1 MEVATILGLA
11 GLGYLVTQSTTA
23 TNTSTTSKKKE
34 GFQSMAYPS
43 PPNSILSK
51 TPAGGSPKGSP
62 TELDQQFANVLGNT
76 FPTQPNPPSASG
88 LLPTN
93 FADKNPKF
101 IDLSQK
107 PLMAPMP
114 ESLEAVRPSVAMNP
128 ARLEQNPIYAGDDEV
143 VSPLSGM
150 RMPASE
156 FTHNNMQP
164 FYGGSVKQNVAP
176 ETNASILDS
185 YTGSGY
191 TQIAKKEV
199 ENMFETSKAPF
210 GNPFGMEDNT
220 EFFQNRLDT
229 YPGML
234 RRRDGERPFEPV
246 RIAAAIDEK
255 FGATGKGGFQQLE
268 INEYMIKNLRKT
280 DDLRTTDNPKLTYKG
295 VVVPG
300 QQFIGKPMQD
310 PGEVRKYKPDA
321 FYIDETG
328 ERFVGAFAE
337 EHQAETTRPVQIMP
351 YTTRTD
357 TSTELIGPAGSQE
370 FGESYVIGSYRTPMA
385 QQFGGAGFRN
395 ADMQEYYTND
405 PDQPQADYGK
415 GGYEIRPNER
425 FFTGERVMGLNV
437 TPADNQLVTVH
448 YDDDARPTRRAE
460 TEGNPYQAGVATGYA
475 NGAPAITVWDPT
487 DVARTTVKETTV
499 KWDYKGIAAPGDF
512 PTRLKVYDPDDI
524 ARPTQKAQ
532 ISAKSEYY
540 GGPKAVTQKFTSHQ
554 SAYNMRL
561 NPNKEAV
568 SKMRKPFA
576 GNGGIGIFN
585 TNVTQTSKKL
595 DVDIIND
602 RALAVNNVN
611 GLTPGAGD
619 LGQVKYRAPL
629 KLDIANERNLPIIV
643 QAVNDNPLQQSLQ
656 RNAEHDEK
664 LLMEYLRAQKA

>member
-1 MEVATILGLA
+1 MEVATVLGLA
-11 GLGYLVTQSTTA
+11 GLGYLVTQST
-23 TNTSTTSKKKE
+23 NKTTPKPKRKE
-34 GFQSMAYPS
+34 PYQSYGYPS
-43 PPNSILSK
+43 PTQSVLSQGF
-51 TPAGGSPKGSP
+51 AGSSAQGSP
-62 TELDQQFANVLGNT
+62 TQLDQMYENVLGNT
-76 FPTQPNPPSASG
+76 YPMQPNPPSASG
-88 LLPTN
+88 QLPTSFGAPSLEYAN
-93 FADKNPKF
+93 LTKTPE
-101 IDLSQK
+101 
-107 PLMAPMP
+107 MAPAP

-128 ARLEQNPIYAGDDEV
+128 SGIEAEPVYADGKYV
-143 VSPLSGM
+143 ISPLSGQKI
-150 RMPASE
+150 PANE

-164 FYGGSVKQNVAP
+164 FYGGRIKQNIAP
-176 ETNASILDS
+176 DTNNSILDS

-191 TQIAKKEV
+191 TQIAKREV
-199 ENMFETSKAPF
+199 ENMFESSKAPF

-220 EFFQNRLDT
+220 EFFQSRMDDPT
-229 YPGML
+229 L

-246 RIAAAIDEK
+246 RIAPAIGEK

-268 INEYMIKNLRKT
+268 VNDFMMKNLRKT
-280 DDLRTTDNPKLTYKG
+280 DDLRTSDNPKLTYKG

-310 PGEVRKYKPDA
+310 AGEVRKYRPDA
-321 FYIDETG
+321 FYIDEAG
-328 ERFVGAFAE
+328 ERFVGAFSE
-337 EHQAETTRPVQIMP
+337 ESQRESARPVQVMP

-357 TSTELIGPAGSQE
+357 TTSELIGPAGSQE

-385 QQFGGAGFRN
+385 QQFGGAGYRN

-405 PDQPQADYGK
+405 PDQPMADYGK
-415 GGYEIRPNER
+415 QGYEVRPNER
-425 FFTGERVMGLNV
+425 FYTGERTMGLNV
-437 TPADNQLVTVH
+437 SPADNQLVTVH

-460 TEGNPYQAGVATGYA
+460 TEGNIYQAGVATGYA

-499 KWDYKGIAAPGDF
+499 KWDYRGIAAPGDF

-540 GGPKAVTQKFTSHQ
+540 GGVKAASEKFTSHQ
-554 SAYNMRL
+554 AAYNMRL

-568 SKMRKPFA
+568 SKQRKPFA

-585 TNVTQTSKKL
+585 TNVNQSSKKL
-595 DVDIIND
+595 DVDIVND
-602 RALAVNNVN
+602 RALAVNNVV

-619 LGQVKYRAPL
+619 IGQVKYRAPL
-629 KLDIANERNLPIIV
+629 KLDVSNDRNQPIIV

-656 RNAEHDEK
+656 RNAEHDER
-664 LLMEYLRAQKA
+664 LLMEYLRSQKA

>member
-11 GLGYLVTQSTTA
+11 GLGYLVTQSTT
-23 TNTSTTSKKKE
+23 NTKAPSLKKKE
-34 GFQSMAYPS
+34 GFQSYAYPS
-43 PPNSILSK
+43 PPNSPLSQA
-51 TPAGGSPKGSP
+51 PAGSSVRASP
-62 TELDQQFANVLGNT
+62 TQLDQMFQNTLGNT
-76 FPTQPNPPSASG
+76 YPMQPNPPSAAG
-88 LLPTN
+88 QLPTN
-93 FADKNPKF
+93 FA
-101 IDLSQK
+101 SQK
-107 PLMAPMP
+107 PKFLDLSKNPEMAPAP
-114 ESLEAVRPSVAMNP
+114 ESLDAVKPSMAMNP
-128 ARLEQNPIYAGDDEV
+128 SRIEANPVYVEGGEV
-143 VSPLSGM
+143 VSPLSGQ
-150 RMPASE
+150 RMSAAE

-164 FYGGSVKQNVAP
+164 FFGGRIKQNIAP

-191 TQIAKKEV
+191 TQIAKREV

-220 EFFQNRLDT
+220 DFFQSRMDD
-229 YPGML
+229 PRL

-246 RIAAAIDEK
+246 RVAAAIGEK

-268 INEYMIKNLRKT
+268 VNEFMINNIRRT
-280 DDLRTTDNPKLTYKG
+280 DDLRTSDNPKTTYKG
-295 VVVPG
+295 TVVPG

-321 FYIDETG
+321 FYIDQNG

-337 EHQAETTRPVQIMP
+337 EAQRETTRPVQVMP
-351 YTTRTD
+351 YTSRTD
-357 TSTELIGPAGSQE
+357 TTTELIGPAGSQE
-370 FGESYVIGSYRTPMA
+370 FGESYVVGAYRTPMH
-385 QQFGGAGFRN
+385 QQFGGAGYRN
-395 ADMQEYYTND
+395 ADMQEYYTPD

-415 GGYEIRPNER
+415 SGYEIRPNER
-425 FFTGERVMGLNV
+425 FFTGERTMGLNV
-437 TPADNQLVTVH
+437 TPADNQLNTVH

-460 TEGNPYQAGVATGYA
+460 TEGNIYQAGVATGYA

-499 KWDYKGIAAPGDF
+499 FWDYKGIAAPGDF

-540 GGPKAVTQKFTSHQ
+540 GGVKAATEKFTSHQ

-629 KLDIANERNLPIIV
+629 KLDVSLERNMPV
-643 QAVNDNPLQQSLQ
+643 MVDAVNNNPLQQSLQ
-656 RNAEHDEK
+656 RNAEHDER